1 MWNLFAYGEQIM
13 RAADCKSWRK
23 SPKGFFDKLKSPED
37 HLPGIFSS
45 ALVLVLILVLVLL
58 ILLVFALLILVLI
71 AILIVIHNLFL
82 PK

>member
-1 MWNLFAYGEQIM
+1 MPALLFPPGRLCGNLSRY
-13 RAADCKSWRK
+13 R
-23 SPKGFFDKLKSPED
+23 KSPED

-71 AILIVIHNLFL
+71 AILVVIHNVFL